1 MKITFLLP
9 LCFVKFQQN
18 TTYRL
23 KQSLKT
29 GKKNTFNERFYSL
42 GKRLRSNNLRLL
54 ADVAQY

>member
-29 GKKNTFNERFYSL
+29 GKKIHLTSGFTVWERDL
-42 GKRLRSNNLRLL
+42 E
-54 ADVAQY
+54 VII